1 MPFAAYNSNGV
12 RLLCGA
18 LADSLEY
25 VRKATGPELSEAE
38 VSDIRKTL
46 VHRLTLDHDSGECSD
61 VEAPLPERSG
71 LKRPLPL
78 ILQSEAGVRS
88 IICSGTGAPRLFLQV
103 VNLEPALCGRTR
115 EPARNPFLHLG

>member
-1 MPFAAYNSNGV
+1 MSFAAYNSHGA

-18 LADSLEY
+18 LADSREY
-25 VRKATGPELSEAE
+25 VRKATGRELSEAE

-78 ILQSEAGVRS
+78 IRAFKAKLGSAVLFAAG
-88 IICSGTGAPRLFLQV
+88 L
-103 VNLEPALCGRTR
+103 
-115 EPARNPFLHLG
+115 ARH

>member
-1 MPFAAYNSNGV
+1 MMPFAAYNSNGV

-18 LADSLEY
+18 LADSMEY
-25 VRKATGPELSEAE
+25 VRKATGRELSEAE

-78 ILQSEAGVRS
+78 NPGLQSEAGVRS
-88 IICSGTGAPRLFLQV
+88 IFAAGRARHAYFCRL
-103 VNLEPALCGRTR
+103 
-115 EPARNPFLHLG
+115 